1 MILLQHWLSLGA
13 LLLVG
18 YVVLTWIKGS
28 SGQQCRNL
36 KSLVEASLVWT
47 CSVHVHSYWIC
58 NWPCVLELASVI
70 NNDIIATWTR
80 CISII

>member
-1 MILLQHWLSLGA
+1 MILLQHWLSLGV

-18 YVVLTWIKGS
+18 YVVLPWIEGS

-36 KSLVEASLVWT
+36 KSLVKASLVWM
-47 CSVHVHSYWIC
+47 CNVHVHSYWIC

-70 NNDIIATWTR
+70 SNDIIATWTR
-80 CISII
+80 CISVI